1 MRCWLCALGV
11 CSCNAVTE
19 TDVIS
24 GHVSAVARRNFG
36 VGITTEDIYR
46 KGGKEGGR
54 GAMRDLLEEG
64 EEGKRRGRTEDELR
78 RRRRRRISIC

>member
-1 MRCWLCALGV
+1 
-11 CSCNAVTE
+11 
-19 TDVIS
+19 VIS

-64 EEGKRRGRTEDELR
+64 EEGMLEGRQNRR
-78 RRRRRRISIC
+78 